1 MLEYGFPCWNILGLL
16 VQFRPAGTILA
27 CWYNLGLLEYV
38 VMCWNMLVQFSRAV
52 FNVNILFR
60 CTQPLKK
67 IMVCKEENNSRN
79 VPPGDFDLPFFLRSL
94 VHTMSDEELFSWR
107 AIK

>member
-1 MLEYGFPCWNILGLL
+1 MVVLLSFGTKVFKKVVLEYGFPLCWNMVFL
-16 VQFRPAGTILA
+16 VGIFWA
-27 CWYNLGLLEYV
+27 YNLGLLEYV

-79 VPPGDFDLPFFLRSL
+79 VPPGDFDLPFF
-94 VHTMSDEELFSWR
+94 
-107 AIK
+107 